1 MLRFSL
7 PPVRMLLYMTNFN
20 LPNFITSVR
29 IIVGLAVP
37 IMMVY
42 GGFGVRVAAG
52 VMGATAASTDW
63 LDGWLARKYN
73 EVTKLGKILDPIAD
87 KVYVLL
93 SLSIFAYLSMYSFW
107 WILPIVI
114 RELVITAYRFMFLE
128 RGKVVAAVKSGK
140 LKTVLQ
146 MGTIGYVYLVFMC
159 QIYFPKYYHISFTYI
174 MYALLA
180 LTLWLTVYSG
190 YIFFRNNWKLVTQ

>member
-1 MLRFSL
+1 MIN
-7 PPVRMLLYMTNFN
+7 VN

-29 IIVGLAVP
+29 ILVGLAVP
-37 IMMVY
+37 FMMIY
-42 GGFGVRVAAG
+42 GDFGVRVAAG

-93 SLSIFAYLSMYSFW
+93 AFSVFAYLGMYAFW
-107 WILPIVI
+107 WVVPIIV
-114 RELVITAYRFMFLE
+114 RELVITIYRFVFMN
-128 RGKVVAAVKSGK
+128 RGKVVAAVQSGK

-146 MGTIGYVYLVFMC
+146 MGTIGYIYLVFMC
-159 QIYFPKYYHISFTYI
+159 KVYFATHYHPALSYI
-174 MYALLA
+174 LYFLLA
-180 LTLWLTVYSG
+180 FTLFLTLYSG
-190 YIFFRNNWKLVTQ
+190 YIFFRNNQKLIFE

>member
-1 MLRFSL
+1 
-7 PPVRMLLYMTNFN
+7 MTNLN
-20 LPNFITSVR
+20 LPNFITSIR
-29 IIVGLAVP
+29 IVVGLAVP

-52 VMGATAASTDW
+52 IMGATAASTDW

-93 SLSIFAYLSMYSFW
+93 TLSIFAYLSMYTFW
-107 WILPIVI
+107 WVVPIII
-114 RELVITAYRFMFLE
+114 REILITAYRFMFLE
-128 RGKVVAAVKSGK
+128 RGKVVAAVSSGK

-146 MGTIGYVYLVFMC
+146 MGTIGYIYLVFMC
-159 QIYFPKYYHISFTYI
+159 QVYFPKYYHDIFTYI
-174 MYALLA
+174 MYFLLA
-180 LTLWLTVYSG
+180 VTLWLTVYSG
-190 YIFFRNNWKLVTQ
+190 YVFFKNNWKLITQ

>member
-1 MLRFSL
+1 
-7 PPVRMLLYMTNFN
+7 MLLYMTNFN

-29 IIVGLAVP
+29 ILVGLAVP

-52 VMGATAASTDW
+52 VMGAMAVSTDW

-107 WILPIVI
+107 WILPIVV

-146 MGTIGYVYLVFMC
+146 MGVIGYIYLLFMC

-174 MYALLA
+174 MYVLLA
-180 LTLWLTVYSG
+180 LTLSLTVYSG
-190 YIFFRNNWKLVTQ
+190 YVFFKNNWKLVTQ